1 MERVSVKVRETG
13 KLKGK
18 VKARSREAKHD
29 RKCVGRKA
37 ETQRGAIGSQQ
48 ARQACRGSAEK

>member
-1 MERVSVKVRETG
+1 MSVKVRETG